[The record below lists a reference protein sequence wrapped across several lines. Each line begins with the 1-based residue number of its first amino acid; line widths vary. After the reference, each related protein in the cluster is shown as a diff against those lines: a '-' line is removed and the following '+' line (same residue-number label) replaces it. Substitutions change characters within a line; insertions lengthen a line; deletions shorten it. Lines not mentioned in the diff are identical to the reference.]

1 MRNWCHRRSSALSQE
16 LKLPSVRAGTSVQ
29 FYRLV
34 RQDSEESGLLTW
46 VQVLSL
52 SVTERSYKTVVLKL
66 FKKFKPSRNVYFK
79 TCKFLPLSSI
89 FLHSHS
95 QSGPSEKTSSEMN
108 IYLLQVRLKRRLQY
122 KNLRKEAFNSV
133 HLICYIYP
141 NFEKD
146 IK

>member
-52 SVTERSYKTVVLKL
+52 SVTERSYKIVVLKL

-95 QSGPSEKTSSEMN
+95 QSGPSEKTSGE
-108 IYLLQVRLKRRLQY
+108 R
-122 KNLRKEAFNSV
+122 
-133 HLICYIYP
+133 
-141 NFEKD
+141 
-146 IK
+146 